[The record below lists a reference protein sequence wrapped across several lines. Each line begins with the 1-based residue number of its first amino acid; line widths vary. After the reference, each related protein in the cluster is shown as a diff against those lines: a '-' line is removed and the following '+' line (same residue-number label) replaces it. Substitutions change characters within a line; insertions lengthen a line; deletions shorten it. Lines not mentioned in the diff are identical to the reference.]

1 MIGTN
6 SNKGVSDVHEQHN
19 HGEVDARF
27 VEDVEQFLVAFVRG
41 SVRGRDDG
49 VANHGKQRGHAGDD
63 VPSRRCSVLK
73 EQRHQSSGA
82 EHAQENEELR
92 PKSSDDLA
100 EIFDVEVLEQR
111 WGHDGGLENDDADDH
126 AWEVKVHGPPTRSSH
141 KNTRGASKSPGFVA
155 FLSRTVERFVLSF
168 RRPQHPLPQCSR
180 EQENDRGENHAY
192 GDGSWPPKPSVKPPV
207 EDVVNGVERFKTVR
221 SGMGWKVGQ
230 NMRKVSQGRQFHA
243 RTASPKRGKD
253 DGPEQQTVRKQ
264 PNMVRPVVQN
274 LWEVNKIRTQSKRDG
289 SPGDVAEVRVDQDE
303 VGDVRQHAKAH
314 ANPVTVFD
322 VLWSAFAHRQSDD
335 GVRDGVDEP
344 SPLHGGLF
352 PRPINA
358 TLRRFA
364 LTGAMA

>member
-1 MIGTN
+1 M
-6 SNKGVSDVHEQHN
+6 
-19 HGEVDARF
+19 
-27 VEDVEQFLVAFVRG
+27 
-41 SVRGRDDG
+41 
-49 VANHGKQRGHAGDD
+49 
-63 VPSRRCSVLK
+63 
-73 EQRHQSSGA
+73 
-82 EHAQENEELR
+82 
-92 PKSSDDLA
+92 
-100 EIFDVEVLEQR
+100 
-111 WGHDGGLENDDADDH
+111 
-126 AWEVKVHGPPTRSSH
+126 
-141 KNTRGASKSPGFVA
+141 
-155 FLSRTVERFVLSF
+155 VERRILSF
-168 RRPQHPLPQCSR
+168 RRPQHPLPQRSR

-207 EDVVNGVERFKTVR
+207 EDVVNGVERFETVR
-221 SGMGWKVGQ
+221 PGMGWKVSQ

-274 LWEVNKIRTQSKRDG
+274 LWEINKIRAQSKRDG

-322 VLWSAFAHRQSDD
+322 VLRGAFAHRQSDD

-344 SPLHGGLF
+344 SPLHGGSF